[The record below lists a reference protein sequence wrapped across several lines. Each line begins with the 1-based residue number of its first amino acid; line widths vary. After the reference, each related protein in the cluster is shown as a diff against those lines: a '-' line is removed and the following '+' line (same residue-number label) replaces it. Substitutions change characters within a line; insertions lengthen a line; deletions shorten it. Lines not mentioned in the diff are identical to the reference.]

1 MGKARKSA
9 LKTTELESLLK
20 KLESDL
26 TNVGE
31 SIKLTPTLPP
41 VDTKSFRLDFSKI
54 NTIEDLKDVLEAM
67 DMYINWYTGECPEK
81 FKKIYEKG
89 FLKPRT
95 DETI

>member
-1 MGKARKSA
+1 MSKARKSS
-9 LKTTELESLLK
+9 LKTAELESLLK

-31 SIKLTPTLPP
+31 NIALTPTLPP
-41 VDTKSFRLDFSKI
+41 ISIKSYRLDYSKI
-54 NTIEDLKDVLEAM
+54 NTLEDIKDVFQAM
-67 DMYINWYTGECPEK
+67 DMHINWYTEECPEK

-89 FLKPRT
+89 FLKPTT